1 MGLVTEANPLNIENY
16 IFWSCVFAR
25 WICFKVTCADECK
38 RFALQVFD
46 FQRLALQVKRFS
58 QR

>member
-1 MGLVTEANPLNIENY
+1 MDDLIAQNMKKTAITCSAEKQAQAL
-16 IFWSCVFAR
+16 CV
-25 WICFKVTCADECK
+25 
-38 RFALQVFD
+38 QVFD

>member
-1 MGLVTEANPLNIENY
+1 MDDLITQNMKKQPSHVQQKN
-16 IFWSCVFAR
+16 
-25 WICFKVTCADECK
+25 KCK